1 MSENWADCEE
11 SGGTGM
17 PSNLE
22 PVWGGV
28 RPVCR
33 EFWKW
38 AARPKQTGPSVGDA
52 TDRQVAKTRDTT
64 RREVSEWQLA
74 PIDVSCPGSTRLT
87 ASQKKPREGWV

>member
-1 MSENWADCEE
+1 MSENWADSEE
-11 SGGTGM
+11 SGGGTGM

-52 TDRQVAKTRDTT
+52 TDRWPRAQDERYNPTRGQRVAVGPD
-64 RREVSEWQLA
+64 
-74 PIDVSCPGSTRLT
+74 
-87 ASQKKPREGWV
+87 